1 MSNHEFFSFSNTS
14 DGVTTT
20 VSFSGSTEG
29 TTVYTFQD
37 MCKRAAMAFG
47 YMDSSVEDAFGETNG
62 ESFAEF
68 HDNDDEE

>member
-14 DGVTTT
+14 GGVTTT
-20 VSFSGSTEG
+20 ISFSGSSEG

-47 YMDSSVEDAFGETNG
+47 YADNSIEEAFGETSG
-62 ESFAEF
+62 ESFSEF
-68 HDNDDEE
+68 YDNDHED